1 MKPWHSQDR
10 HVVRLDWGPGA
21 AEELTAYAVAAGSPV
36 CAVVVDVLSFTT
48 CVSVAVDAGTRVHPY
63 RWKDDSAQTFADAL
77 GATLARPRS
86 ATREGGGVSLSPSS
100 IRAAGRIGDLVLP
113 SPNGSTTSAVLA
125 GAGADVVAA
134 SLRNRAAVAAWLLRW
149 LESSRGSSGGSSRG
163 SGAQPAVI
171 VVPAGER
178 WPDGSLRPA
187 VEDFW
192 GAGAV
197 IAALA
202 ARLEHRAGPLLLS
215 PEAEAAG
222 MAWQAVEHRIGEAL
236 HACASGRELV
246 EQGWP
251 DDVAVAAE
259 LDASDLVPVLTDGA
273 YTGHATK
280 RR

>member
-1 MKPWHSQDR
+1 MQPWHAQDR
-10 HVVRLDWGPGA
+10 HVVRLEWGPGA
-21 AEELTAYAVAAGSPV
+21 AEELTAYAVAGGSPV

-63 RWKDDSAQTFADAL
+63 RWTDDSAGAFADGL
-77 GATLARPRS
+77 GATLARGRS
-86 ATREGGGVSLSPSS
+86 ETRVDGGVSLSPAS
-100 IRAAGRIGDLVLP
+100 IRAAGPIADLVLP
-113 SPNGSTTSAVLA
+113 SPNGSTTTAVLA
-125 GAGADVVAA
+125 DAGAAVVAA
-134 SLRNRAAVAAWLLRW
+134 SLRNRTAVGAWLVDW
-149 LESSRGSSGGSSRG
+149 LDASRRSHGPAS
-163 SGAQPAVI
+163 QPAVL

-187 VEDFW
+187 VEDLW

-197 IAALA
+197 VAALA
-202 ARLEHRAGPLLLS
+202 GILEHRGGPLLLS

-222 MAWQAVEHRIGEAL
+222 AAWLAVQHRLDEAL

-259 LDASDLVPVLTDGA
+259 LDASSLVPVLTDGA
-273 YTGHATK
+273 YTA
-280 RR
+280 RRG

>member
-1 MKPWHSQDR
+1 M
-10 HVVRLDWGPGA
+10 
-21 AEELTAYAVAAGSPV
+21 
-36 CAVVVDVLSFTT
+36 
-48 CVSVAVDAGTRVHPY
+48 
-63 RWKDDSAQTFADAL
+63 
-77 GATLARPRS
+77 
-86 ATREGGGVSLSPSS
+86 
-100 IRAAGRIGDLVLP
+100 LP

-134 SLRNRAAVAAWLLRW
+134 SLRNRAAVAGWLVDW
-149 LESSRGSSGGSSRG
+149 LESSRRLARSAS
-163 SGAQPAVI
+163 QPAVV

-187 VEDFW
+187 VEDLW

-197 IAALA
+197 VAALA
-202 ARLEHRAGPLLLS
+202 GRLEHRAGPLLLS

-222 MAWQAVEHRIGEAL
+222 AAWLAVEDRIGEAL

-259 LDASDLVPVLTDGA
+259 LDASDARAGADGRRLHRTGGEAGLTCVEA
-273 YTGHATK
+273 RPTKSSRATLFESFGMNTSDYC
-280 RR
+280 

>member
-1 MKPWHSQDR
+1 MYPWHSQDR
-10 HVVRLDWGPGA
+10 HVVRLDWGPAA
-21 AEELTAYAVAAGSPV
+21 AEALSTYAVAAGSPV

-63 RWKDDSAQTFADAL
+63 RWKDEGARAFADSL

-86 ATREGGGVSLSPSS
+86 ATRTEGAVSLSPAS
-100 IRAAGRIGDLVLP
+100 IRAAGAAGRLDRLVLP
-113 SPNGSTTSAVLA
+113 SPNGSTTSALLA

-134 SLRNRAAVAAWLLRW
+134 SLRNRSAVARW
-149 LESSRGSSGGSSRG
+149 LVDWLGSTSGA
-163 SGAQPAVI
+163 GAQPAVV

-187 VEDFW
+187 VEDLW

-197 IAALA
+197 VAALTA
-202 ARLEHRAGPLLLS
+202 TLEHRAGPLLLS

-222 MAWQAVEHRIGEAL
+222 AAWLAVEGRIGEAL
-236 HACASGRELV
+236 RECASGRELL

-251 DDVAVAAE
+251 SDVQIAAE
-259 LDASDLVPVLTDGA
+259 LDASDMVPVLVDGA
-273 YTGHATK
+273 YTASGG
-280 RR
+280 